1 MANSVPERIK
11 EFWCQKLL
19 SEFDEAIISWA
30 EEMMDNPIKG
40 HVYLIALTEGIK
52 AEELLIFQDL
62 EWYEKI
68 NIILL
73 WEADWY
79 SL

>member
-1 MANSVPERIK
+1 MI
-11 EFWCQKLL
+11 
-19 SEFDEAIISWA
+19 
-30 EEMMDNPIKG
+30 DNPIKG

-52 AEELLIFQDL
+52 AEELLTFQDL

-73 WEADWY
+73 WEAD
-79 SL
+79 